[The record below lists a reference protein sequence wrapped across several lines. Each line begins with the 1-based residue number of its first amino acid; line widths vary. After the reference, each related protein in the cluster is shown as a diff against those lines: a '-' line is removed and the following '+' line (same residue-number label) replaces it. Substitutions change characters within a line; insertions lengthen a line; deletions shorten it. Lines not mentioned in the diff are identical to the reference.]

1 MHNHDQIIPHWTIG
15 VVHFSY
21 IPVELQRFKVHE
33 IWLCCTSMATC
44 ASIGFWVHS
53 CVASFPPPP
62 HEIIQ
67 KKNFPRPS
75 LPMLPTIW
83 TIQITIHHIIQLQRR
98 LQGREYDLPTVRC
111 LLGENRPKV
120 LHKSAFQELNTW
132 SIAQTLWN
140 WLLYKLRIL
149 MNNLYRPHV
158 RLIKCRTY
166 TYL

>member
-1 MHNHDQIIPHWTIG
+1 MALLYVDGHLCIN
-15 VVHFSY
+15 
-21 IPVELQRFKVHE
+21 RFLGAQ
-33 IWLCCTSMATC
+33 LCCFFSTS
-44 ASIGFWVHS
+44 SPRNHS
-53 CVASFPPPP
+53 EKISPG
-62 HEIIQ
+62 HYT
-67 KKNFPRPS
+67 S